1 MPASR
6 LPGPEAVAVFV
17 AENLGQGS
25 RDGHD
30 DGPFESGNERAP
42 AAGRDRADRAMSA
55 PAAPGTAG
63 GLVLASARGRWV
75 VLATVLGSAVAS
87 IDATVVGIAL
97 PAIGRDFQV
106 GLAALQ
112 WVVTAYTMALAGLL
126 LLGGSL
132 GDKYGRKKV
141 FLIGVIWFAVASLLC
156 GAAPG
161 ATFLIVARALQGVGA
176 ALLTPGSLAILEAVF
191 RPDDRGKAIGAWSGY
206 SGVGTAIG
214 PFIGGYLVQAV
225 SWRLIFVIN
234 LPLAALV
241 VAVSLRHVPESRD
254 PSATG
259 RIDVLGGTLVTLG
272 LVALTYGLI
281 EGPGGHWFSSGVLAA
296 LIAGVVLLGA
306 FAGQELRS
314 KDPMLPLSL
323 FASTQF
329 TATNVITFVVYGGIG
344 GALFLLPIQLQ
355 QVSGYTALEAGI
367 SLLPVTAIT
376 LVLSRRSGALAA
388 RIGPRLQMS
397 VGPVLV
403 GFGLALFARITE
415 SGDYLTEVLPA
426 VLVFGFGL
434 AVTVA
439 PLTSTVLDAVPAE
452 HAGIASAVNNDVA
465 RAAALIAVALLPAAG
480 GITGD
485 AYLHK
490 DVFSAGFHT
499 ASLIS
504 GALCVAGG
512 VLAVFTIRNPA
523 RAAGAGQ
530 RAVAPVHCALDAP
543 PAAVTSAAAR

>member
-1 MPASR
+1 
-6 LPGPEAVAVFV
+6 
-17 AENLGQGS
+17 
-25 RDGHD
+25 
-30 DGPFESGNERAP
+30 
-42 AAGRDRADRAMSA
+42 
-55 PAAPGTAG
+55 
-63 GLVLASARGRWV
+63 
-75 VLATVLGSAVAS
+75 
-87 IDATVVGIAL
+87 
-97 PAIGRDFQV
+97 
-106 GLAALQ
+106 
-112 WVVTAYTMALAGLL
+112 
-126 LLGGSL
+126 
-132 GDKYGRKKV
+132 
-141 FLIGVIWFAVASLLC
+141 
-156 GAAPG
+156 
-161 ATFLIVARALQGVGA
+161 
-176 ALLTPGSLAILEAVF
+176 
-191 RPDDRGKAIGAWSGY
+191 
-206 SGVGTAIG
+206 
-214 PFIGGYLVQAV
+214 
-225 SWRLIFVIN
+225 
-234 LPLAALV
+234 
-241 VAVSLRHVPESRD
+241 
-254 PSATG
+254 
-259 RIDVLGGTLVTLG
+259 
-272 LVALTYGLI
+272 
-281 EGPGGHWFSSGVLAA
+281 
-296 LIAGVVLLGA
+296 
-306 FAGQELRS
+306 
-314 KDPMLPLSL
+314 MLPLSL

-376 LVLSRRSGALAA
+376 LLLSRRSGALAA

-403 GFGLALFARITE
+403 GIGLALFTRITE

-485 AYLHK
+485 AYLHA

-504 GALCVAGG
+504 AALCVAGG

-523 RAAGAGQ
+523 PAPGVARRTAA
-530 RAVAPVHCALDAP
+530 PIHCALDAP
-543 PAAVTSAAAR
+543 PAAVSSAAAQ